1 MRFISP
7 AGLAILM
14 TIPVIVAIYI
24 RRRRLPV
31 RRVAGV
37 FLWLDSAKSVQQGSD
52 LGRLARSAFIRD
64 VVAVIGL
71 AFVACGLFTAE
82 ATDASERALWLIVTG
97 RVLVCVAIAALLLA
111 NWRQGS
117 RKP

>member
-7 AGLAILM
+7 IGLAILL
-14 TIPVIVAIYI
+14 TVPAIVAIYT

-37 FLWLDSAKSVQQGSD
+37 FLWLDSAKSAQQASD
-52 LGRLARSAFIRD
+52 LGGWSRPALIRD
-64 VVAVIGL
+64 VLAVIGL

-82 ATDASERALWLIVTG
+82 ATDAGERAHWLVVAG
-97 RVLVCVAIAALLLA
+97 RLLACVAIAVLLLA
-111 NWRQGS
+111 NWRQS
-117 RKP
+117 PRS